1 MQPRGDLQ
9 QRLWEMMATPRGSR
23 TAKGGVWAL
32 RSKSSRCESL
42 VGPPQV
48 VRALGK
54 PGKAKRASMAR
65 ELAVPPTW
73 FSGLCH
79 PDPSVYTGC

>member
-48 VRALGK
+48 VQALGK
-54 PGKAKRASMAR
+54 PGKAWESQEGQHGEGAGCPTY
-65 ELAVPPTW
+65 LVFWVVP
-73 FSGLCH
+73 S
-79 PDPSVYTGC
+79 